1 MSIISPVGSNT
12 STVIGDRQKATTAAS
27 VTDKTATVG
36 KSVNADT
43 SSSDKSTIELSTRA
57 QKIQKLNAEFFPAGP
72 QSLIITTAF
81 IERLEEYGFLN
92 AGEAQKLSSAAAATS
107 STSGQSAQP
116 LGELSTFIDGLTD
129 ELKGSDLGN
138 SLISVLQKA
147 QLVIN
152 NLDGSNP
159 PSTVIDI
166 KTIFAELEQF
176 TSSDEMHSLSNNDKR
191 SLQQLEL
198 ALQVADKLG
207 PEDSSSEKINKY
219 LSILNQSI

>member
-1 MSIISPVGSNT
+1 MSIISPVSSNT
-12 STVIGDRQKATTAAS
+12 STVIGDHQKAATAAS
-27 VTDKTATVG
+27 VTDKTATSG
-36 KSVNADT
+36 ESVNADT
-43 SSSDKSTIELSTRA
+43 SASDKSAIELSTRA

-72 QSLIITTAF
+72 QSLKITAAF

-92 AGEAQKLSSAAAATS
+92 ADEAKKLSPTATS

-129 ELKGSDLGN
+129 KLKDSDLGN
-138 SLISVLQKA
+138 SLIAVLQKA

-152 NLDGSNP
+152 NLDGSNS
-159 PSTVIDI
+159 PSKVTDI
-166 KTIFAELEQF
+166 KTIIAELEQF

-191 SLQQLEL
+191 SLQQLEI

-207 PEDSSSEKINKY
+207 PEDSSSEQINKY
-219 LSILNQSI
+219 LSILNQSL